1 LSRGFSILER
11 QSCARREGDIVRTS
25 GQITQWLQRLRE
37 GDEAALDRL
46 VPLVYDDLR
55 GLARKQLR
63 GERPGHTL
71 LTTDLVNE
79 AYLRLVGQRELRASD
94 RPQFFAIAATTM
106 RRILVDYARTRKRL
120 KRGGGQVPIPLE
132 EAEQF
137 LTAQEAD
144 EVLALDGALERLA
157 VLEPRAVQVVQC
169 RFYSG
174 LTLEETA
181 LALGIS
187 IKTVQR
193 DWIAARAW
201 LRKEIAHDLGR

>member
-1 LSRGFSILER
+1 LER
-11 QSCARREGDIVRTS
+11 QSCARREGDIVGTS

-137 LTAQEAD
+137 LTEQEAD

>member
-1 LSRGFSILER
+1 VG
-11 QSCARREGDIVRTS
+11 TS

-94 RPQFFAIAATTM
+94 RPQFFAIVATTM

-137 LTAQEAD
+137 LTEQEAD

>member
-1 LSRGFSILER
+1 MP
-11 QSCARREGDIVRTS
+11 AP
-25 GQITQWLQRLRE
+25 GQITQWLQRLHD
-37 GDEAALDRL
+37 GDEAALEHLMPLLYDELRL
-46 VPLVYDDLR
+46 
-55 GLARKQLR
+55 LARKQLR
-63 GERPGHTL
+63 GEWPGHTL
-71 LTTDLVNE
+71 LTTDLVGE
-79 AYLRLVGQRELRASD
+79 VYLRLVEQRRLRAAD
-94 RPQFFAIAATTM
+94 RPQFFAIAAITM

-137 LTAQEAD
+137 LTEQEAD
-144 EVLALDGALERLA
+144 EVLALDAALERLA

-181 LALGIS
+181 QALDVS
-187 IKTVQR
+187 ARTVQR

-201 LRKEIAHDLGR
+201 LRKEITQDLQF

>member
-1 LSRGFSILER
+1 M
-11 QSCARREGDIVRTS
+11 S
-25 GQITQWLQRLRE
+25 GQITQWLQRLRD
-37 GDEAALDRL
+37 GDEAALERL

-55 GLARKQLR
+55 MLARKQLR

-71 LTTDLVNE
+71 RTTDLVNE
-79 AYLRLVGQRELRASD
+79 VYLRLVEQRQLRAED

-120 KRGGGQVPIPLE
+120 KRGGGQQPIPLE

-137 LTAQEAD
+137 LTDEEAD
-144 EVLALDGALERLA
+144 EVLALDAALDRLA
-157 VLEPRAVQVVQC
+157 VLTPRAAQVVQC

-181 LALGIS
+181 QALEVS
-187 IKTVQR
+187 LKTVQR

-201 LRKEIAHDLGR
+201 LRKEMSEDVQFGG

>member
-137 LTAQEAD
+137 LTEQEAD